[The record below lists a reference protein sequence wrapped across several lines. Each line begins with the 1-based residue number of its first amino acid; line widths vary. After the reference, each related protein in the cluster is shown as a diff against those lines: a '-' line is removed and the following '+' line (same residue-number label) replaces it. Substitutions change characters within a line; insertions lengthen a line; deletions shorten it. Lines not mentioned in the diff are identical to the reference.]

1 MQGEHSCPAFV
12 GGGQG
17 GSKMKPPAVS
27 ASEHAG
33 PRNGY
38 GDSVNLTLAVPAE
51 IVEKQVNF
59 SLFPIR

>member
-1 MQGEHSCPAFV
+1 VIARCKASILVRHLSV
-12 GGGQG
+12 
-17 GSKMKPPAVS
+17 KMKPPAVP
-27 ASEHAG
+27 AGEHAG